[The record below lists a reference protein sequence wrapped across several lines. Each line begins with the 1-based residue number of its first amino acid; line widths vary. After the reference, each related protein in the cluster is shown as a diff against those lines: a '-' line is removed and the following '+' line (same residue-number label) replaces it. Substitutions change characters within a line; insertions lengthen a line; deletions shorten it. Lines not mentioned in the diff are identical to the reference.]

1 YEANM
6 DLVSVDPHL
15 NIYDAAWPIYTFHQN
30 LPPAKFVFASELR
43 TGQALDSIVCAGSI
57 VSGGLVTR
65 SILGCRC
72 RVNSFSRVESSILF
86 DNVQVA
92 RGAKIKNAII
102 DKDVTIPE
110 NEAIGYDL
118 ERDRNR
124 GFTVTENGITVVAKQ
139 VGPSYFV

>member
-1 YEANM
+1 
-6 DLVSVDPHL
+6 
-15 NIYDAAWPIYTFHQN
+15 
-30 LPPAKFVFASELR
+30 
-43 TGQALDSIVCAGSI
+43 
-57 VSGGLVTR
+57 
-65 SILGCRC
+65 
-72 RVNSFSRVESSILF
+72 LF